1 MSPAREKWTRI
12 ETAVKVEAPRKTY
25 RFASL
30 FVSPGGLFVPT
41 DEKLDPHIQL
51 SVSFAIE
58 QQAVMAHV
66 ELRKILVIGEAAAS
80 GIDYAGAGWQMRLI
94 RMEGDGSQILAE
106 HIKKMVMQTGGP
118 R

>member
-30 FVSPGGLFVPT
+30 FVSPGGLFAPT
-41 DEKLDPHIQL
+41 DEELDPYIQL

-58 QQAVMAHV
+58 QQAVVAHV
-66 ELRKILVIGEAAAS
+66 ELRKILGIGEAAAL

-106 HIKKMVMQTGGP
+106 HIKKIVMQTGGP